1 MFYNINATEGVNEV
15 LKHASSVA
23 EKYNNNEIATEHLLY
38 GIICVKDCL
47 ASKLL
52 KDAGVK
58 KEGLIQI
65 YKANKM
71 PETFFDNTTDL
82 TPRSKQVF
90 VVAQQVANQLN
101 HNFVGVEHIL
111 FAILLSDG
119 SVAVEILQS
128 VFNVNIMQVRNK
140 LLQSLK
146 NNKLETESD
155 FDFNDS
161 ENNNSIKSELPEN
174 LLEMGEDLTLKA
186 KLGKVDNIIGRKEEI
201 ERVVQILCRS
211 TKNNP
216 VLIGDAGV
224 GKTAIVEG
232 LAKKIVEGEVPDV
245 IKNKTVFSLNIGGLV
260 AGTKYR
266 GALEEKLK
274 KAIDT
279 IKQNKNIIVFIDE
292 LHTLAQASGKDGE
305 VGPADM
311 LKPELARGE
320 FQMVGATTTEEYR
333 KYIEKDK
340 ALERRFQPVTVL
352 PPSPADAILILKGRR
367 DKLEAFHNVKIT
379 DEAIKAAV
387 DLSVRYIPDRNLPDK
402 ALDVIDEAGSKA
414 NIENSQ
420 KPSAFKE
427 REEELIK
434 LENNKKE
441 ALLQENFEKAANIRD
456 EIKKKQEELDALKK
470 NSNESR
476 VSPIVDE
483 EQIAE
488 VVSKWTGVPVTKL
501 TESEKDRLMNL
512 ENILHERV
520 IGQNEAVEAVSK
532 AIRRSRV
539 GLKSG
544 NRPIGSFIFLGPTGV
559 GKTELCKAI
568 AEAMFGDE
576 NAIIRI
582 DMSEYMEPHSISKL
596 IGAPPGYV
604 GHDDGG
610 QLTERVRRKPY
621 SVVLFDEMEKAHP
634 DVMNIMLQLL
644 DDGRLTDSQG
654 RTVNFQN
661 SIVIFTSNVGV
672 GELNKIARASLGFT
686 QTEEDKKLEDKEIL
700 ISALKKSFKPEFL
713 NRIDASIVFTSLT
726 QEELV
731 RIANIMIRKTN
742 ESLNKRGLSLKLDE
756 KALNYIIT
764 KGSSKE
770 YGARPL
776 RRLVEQE
783 IEDALTDYLLSGE
796 ADGKSK
802 VVISEE
808 NGVLTFNFE

>member
-15 LKHASSVA
+15 LKHAASVA
-23 EKYNNNEIATEHLLY
+23 QKYNNNEIATEHLLY
-38 GIICVKDCL
+38 GILSVKDCL

-52 KDAGVK
+52 VEAGVK
-58 KEGLIQI
+58 KEALNQI
-65 YKANKM
+65 FKANKA
-71 PETFFDNTTDL
+71 PESFFENTPDL

-90 VVAQQVANQLN
+90 VVAQQVANGLS
-101 HNFVGVEHIL
+101 HNFVGVEHLL
-111 FAILLSDG
+111 FAILLSTD

-128 VFNVNIMQVRNK
+128 VYKVNLTDLRNK
-140 LLQSLK
+140 LLQALK
-146 NNKLETESD
+146 NNKLD
-155 FDFNDS
+155 NKDFNLD
-161 ENNNSIKSELPEN
+161 ENENSSTIKSELPEH
-174 LLEMGEDLTLKA
+174 LLDMGEDLTLKVR
-186 KLGKVDNIIGRKEEI
+186 LGKIDNIIGRQEEI
-201 ERVVQILCRS
+201 ERVIQVLCRS

-216 VLIGDAGV
+216 VLIGEAGV

-232 LAKKIVEGEVPDV
+232 LAKKIVEGEVPDI

-292 LHTLAQASGKDGE
+292 IHTLAQAGGKEGE

-320 FQMVGATTTEEYR
+320 FQLVGATTTEEYR
-333 KYIEKDK
+333 KFIEKDK
-340 ALERRFQPVTVL
+340 ALERRFQPVTVV
-352 PPSPADAILILKGRR
+352 PPNATDAIEILKGRR

-387 DLSVRYIPDRNLPDK
+387 ELSVRYIPDRNLPDK
-402 ALDVIDEAGSKA
+402 ALDIIDEAGSKA

-427 REEELIK
+427 REEELVK

-441 ALLQENFEKAANIRD
+441 ALLQENFEKAALLRD
-456 EIKKKQEELDALKK
+456 EIKKKQEELENLKK
-470 NSNESR
+470 NNGENKTAP
-476 VSPIVDE
+476 VVDE

-501 TESEKDRLMNL
+501 TETEKDRLMNL

-520 IGQNEAVEAVSK
+520 IGQNEAVMAVSK

-539 GLKSG
+539 GLKAS

-576 NAIIRI
+576 NAIVRL
-582 DMSEYMEPHSISKL
+582 DMSEFMEPHSVSKL

-621 SVVLFDEMEKAHP
+621 TVILFDEMEKAHP

-654 RTVNFQN
+654 RTVSFQN
-661 SIVIFTSNVGV
+661 AIVIFTSNVGV
-672 GELNKIARASLGFT
+672 SELNKSNRNSLGFT
-686 QTEEDKKLEDKEIL
+686 QTEDDKKLEDKEIL
-700 ISALKKSFKPEFL
+700 LSALKKAFKPEFL
-713 NRIDASIVFTSLT
+713 NRIDASIVFSCLS
-726 QEELV
+726 QEELA

-742 ESLNKRGLSLKLDE
+742 ESLKKRGLSLKLDE
-756 KALNYIIT
+756 KALKYIIE
-764 KGSSKE
+764 KGYAPE

-776 RRLVEQE
+776 RRLIEQE
-783 IEDALTDYLLSGE
+783 IEDAITDYILSGE
-796 ADGKSK
+796 TAGKTQ
-802 VVISEE
+802 INLSEN
-808 NGVLTFNFE
+808 NGVLTFEFV

>member
-15 LKHASSVA
+15 LKNASIVA

-38 GIICVKDCL
+38 GILCVKDCL
-47 ASKLL
+47 AYKLL
-52 KDAGVK
+52 KENSVQKDK
-58 KEGLIQI
+58 ILEIF
-65 YKANKM
+65 KANKTTESLF
-71 PETFFDNTTDL
+71 ETTVDL

-90 VVAQQVANQLN
+90 VVAQQVASQLN

-111 FAILLSDG
+111 FAIILMTDC
-119 SVAVEILQS
+119 VAVEILQS
-128 VFNVNIMQVRNK
+128 VFKVNLLSLRNK
-140 LLQSLK
+140 LLQALK
-146 NNKLETESD
+146 NDKFNSSN
-155 FDFNDS
+155 FDFEEGEVSSN
-161 ENNNSIKSELPEN
+161 IKSELPEN

-186 KLGKVDNIIGRKEEI
+186 KQGKIDNIIGRKDEI
-201 ERVVQILCRS
+201 DRVVQILCRS

-216 VLIGDAGV
+216 VLIGEAGV
-224 GKTAIVEG
+224 GKTAIIEG
-232 LAKKIVEGEVPDV
+232 LAQKIVEGEVPDI
-245 IKNKTVFSLNIGGLV
+245 IKNKTVFSLNVGGLV

-292 LHTLAQASGKDGE
+292 LHTLAQASGKEGE

-320 FQMVGATTTEEYR
+320 FQMVGATTTDEYR

-340 ALERRFQPVTVL
+340 ALERRFQPVIVN
-352 PPSPADAILILKGRR
+352 PPNEEDAILILKGRR

-379 DEAIKAAV
+379 DEAIRSAV
-387 DLSVRYIPDRNLPDK
+387 ELSVRYIPDRNLPDK
-402 ALDVIDEAGSKA
+402 ALDILDEAGSKA
-414 NIENSQ
+414 NINNSQ
-420 KPSAFKE
+420 KPSAFKDK
-427 REEELIK
+427 EEELIK

-441 ALLQENFEKAANIRD
+441 ALLQENFEKAATIRD

-470 NSNESR
+470 NSNENRSAP
-476 VSPIVDE
+476 VISE

-488 VVSKWTGVPVTKL
+488 VVSKWTGVPITKL
-501 TESEKDRLMNL
+501 TETEKDRLMNL

-520 IGQNEAVEAVSK
+520 IGQNEAVEVVSK

-539 GLKSG
+539 GLRSNK
-544 NRPIGSFIFLGPTGV
+544 RPIGSFIFLGPTGV
-559 GKTELCKAI
+559 GKTELCKAV

-582 DMSEYMEPHSISKL
+582 DMSEYMESHSVSKL

-644 DDGRLTDSQG
+644 DDGRLTDGQG
-654 RTVNFQN
+654 KTVSFQN
-661 SIVIFTSNVGV
+661 AIVIFTSNVGV
-672 GELNKIARASLGFT
+672 SELNKNQKSTLGFT
-686 QTEEDKKLEDKEIL
+686 ETQEDKKQEDKEIL
-700 ISALKKSFKPEFL
+700 LSALKKAFKPEFL
-713 NRIDASIVFTSLT
+713 NRIDASIVFTKLS
-726 QEELV
+726 QEELA
-731 RIANIMIRKTN
+731 RIANIMIRKT
-742 ESLNKRGLSLKLDE
+742 SDMLLAKGVSLKLDE
-756 KALNYIIT
+756 KALTYIIN
-764 KGSSKE
+764 KGASEE

-776 RRLVEQE
+776 RRLIEQE
-783 IEDALTDYLLSGE
+783 IEDSLTDYLLSGE
-796 ADGKSK
+796 MEGKTQ
-802 VVISEE
+802 VLISSE
-808 NGVLTFNFE
+808 NDHLTFNFS